1 MFDMVGRGRASFKGR
16 GVGGFLSRKEGG
28 KLRKMKLYGGGGREA
43 REEKGRERGWL
54 DGQE

>member
-1 MFDMVGRGRASFKGR
+1 MGRRASFKGR
-16 GVGGFLSRKEGG
+16 GVGGFLSRKDGG

-43 REEKGRERGWL
+43 REEMRRERGWL